1 MLEWQNFFLLHLD
14 PDLVSCLL
22 DLSVELC
29 VLANQEFF
37 EVLLFLEVFG
47 DGVLVAGV
55 VDLLIL
61 IFLEVLNIENLLL
74 NLIDV
79 PHH

>member
-14 PDLVSCLL
+14 PDLVSRLL

>member
-14 PDLVSCLL
+14 PNLVSRLL

-29 VLANQEFF
+29 VLADQEFF
-37 EVLLFLEVFG
+37 VVLLFLEVFG

-55 VDLLIL
+55 VELLIL
-61 IFLEVLNIENLLL
+61 IFLEILNIENLLL

>member
-1 MLEWQNFFLLHLD
+1 MLEWQNFFLLHQD
-14 PDLVSCLL
+14 PNLISRLF

-29 VLANQEFF
+29 VLADQEFF

-55 VDLLIL
+55 VELLIW
-61 IFLEVLNIENLLL
+61 IFLEVLNVENLLL